1 MATTAATYGFI
12 GGLIIFLA
20 VAGIIIIKYTDNR
33 HSLLKFQRTAIP
45 AKQKTN
51 LLKWAK
57 IFGINEIEYQQMC
70 RILRIEPEYTKLIIT
85 RCSALVVFAVGLLV
99 GVTTLNIIILLFS
112 IIATLALLKLPMY
125 KVESE
130 AKKQIE
136 EFSSELPRFLD
147 LLTISL
153 NVGTPITE
161 AIKKVAQNV
170 GGVLGEELLEC
181 LAENEIG
188 ASSWQQSL
196 IGLARVYNDTDF
208 SDFVIDLISSYEK
221 GNDISETIALKSQQI
236 KDSKLI
242 EAREKGSKMTVTIL
256 IPTVIFKIFPILA
269 IMFIPIILQISQFL

>member
-51 LLKWAK
+51 VLKWAK
-57 IFGINEIEYQQMC
+57 IFGINDIEYQQMC

-85 RCSALVVFAVGLLV
+85 RCSALVVFVVGLLV

-161 AIKKVAQNV
+161 AIKKVAQSV

-236 KDSKLI
+236 KDSKLV

>member
-85 RCSALVVFAVGLLV
+85 RCSALVVFVVGLLV